1 MNLPTRYL
9 ITPAAKNPPEFLRI
23 LEQSLSAGI
32 HLLQLRAK
40 GMSVDAYAALAQK
53 VVPLAHE
60 YDARVLLNG
69 DPELV
74 LETGADGLHLDSK
87 ALLACSSRPI
97 GDEYLLAAS
106 GHTLQALQHAE
117 AIQASFGVLS
127 PVQYTS
133 AHPDIAPLGW
143 AGLAELTSKLDIPVY
158 ALGGVSVDDEAMA
171 LASGAAGVAGNKG
184 MWGGA

>member
-9 ITPAAKNPPEFLRI
+9 ITPAVKDASEFLRT
-23 LEQSLSAGI
+23 LERSLSTGI
-32 HLLQLRAK
+32 RLLQLRAK
-40 GMSVDAYAALAQK
+40 GMSVEAYAALAQK
-53 VVPLAHE
+53 VVPLVHE

-69 DPELV
+69 DPQLV
-74 LETGADGLHLDSK
+74 LETSADGLHLDSK
-87 ALLACSSRPI
+87 ALSACSSRPI

-117 AIQASFGVLS
+117 AIQASFAVLS

-133 AHPDIAPLGW
+133 AHPDMAPLGW
-143 AGLAELTSKLDIPVY
+143 AGLAAITSQLDIPVY
-158 ALGGVSVDDEAMA
+158 ALGGVTVDDEARA
-171 LASGAAGVAGNKG
+171 LASGAAGIAGNKG